1 MNIVLEKKDNL
12 HALLNI
18 DLHQED
24 YKEKVSDE
32 LKKIQRKAQLPGF
45 RPGKVPMGIVNKMY
59 GKSIK
64 AEEINKILID
74 GIYKFLKDNELEVM
88 GHPLPDQDAAE
99 NIDWES
105 QTSFNFTY
113 EIGLA
118 PKVELLL
125 SENIEVEYPKI
136 VADAQTVETHL
147 DNLRR
152 RYGAM
157 IQPEITEQEDMLYG
171 EFAEL
176 EQSGTMK
183 AEGHT
188 CRNNLLIKYIA
199 DKDVRE
205 KLIGIKVGDVVEF
218 NVLKAV
224 ENESE
229 AASLLGLKKEELVNF
244 NAEFRFTLEKISR
257 IEPANLDQVFFDKVF
272 PESGIQ
278 DESKLREAVA
288 EQISQQY
295 QIDADKHFRN
305 EVMKTLIKESGLEL
319 PESFLKKWVV
329 AANKDEYTPE
339 RIEMEFPKL
348 ADSFRW
354 QLIENHLVNVH
365 GIMVNDDEVTAHLEH
380 YIKSQFKQY
389 GQQEVEQ
396 SVIDGFVKRI
406 KDNQEELK
414 KVYDNLAD
422 QKLLALYKEKLK
434 LKVVEFSFDDFV
446 KFVTEKYQPE
456 ISNE

>member
-1 MNIVLEKKDNL
+1 MNIVLEKKDDL

-32 LKKIQRKAQLPGF
+32 LKKIQRKALLPGF
-45 RPGKVPMGIVNKMY
+45 RPGKVPIGIVNKMY

-88 GHPLPDQDAAE
+88 GHPLPDQEAAE

-157 IQPEITEQEDMLYG
+157 INPEISEQEDMLYG

-176 EQSGTMK
+176 EQSGTLK

-188 CRNNLLIKYIA
+188 CRNNLLIKYIT

-205 KLIGIKVGDVVEF
+205 KLTGIKVGEVVEF

-224 ENESE
+224 ENELE
-229 AASLLGLKKEELVNF
+229 VASLLGLKKEEIESVNP
-244 NAEFRFTLEKISR
+244 EFRFTLEKISR
-257 IEPANLDQVFFDKVF
+257 IEPANLDHGFFDKVF

-278 DESKLREAVA
+278 DESKMREAVA

-305 EVMKTLIKESGLEL
+305 EVMKTLIKVAGLKL

-354 QLIENHLVNVH
+354 QLIENHLAETNN
-365 GIMVNDDEVTAHLEH
+365 IKVNDNEVTAHLEN

-414 KVYDNLAD
+414 KVFDNLAD

-446 KFVTEKYQPE
+446 KFVTEKYQPVSSKE
-456 ISNE
+456 